1 MKTFATLFAVALIL
15 ATANCYAAEQADGNA
30 VVNGIT
36 NVVKMP
42 VTLLQK
48 ASDSLDKSAPVQ
60 ASEDDVTKPIYDL
73 DAETTG

>member
-1 MKTFATLFAVALIL
+1 MGS
-15 ATANCYAAEQADGNA
+15 NCYAAEQANGNA

-36 NVVKMP
+36 SVVKMP
-42 VTLLQK
+42 VTMLQK
-48 ASDSLDKSAPVQ
+48 ASDSLDKSGPTR